1 MSLVRYKTFGKGLLA
16 LTFGGALW
24 ASEFITNG
32 SFSTSTYTV
41 NTEFDTTFN
50 PNNTKGSVSNWT
62 GTGYA
67 IYFIAGTQST
77 NSAVGQWSTGG
88 TTGPEKLYATA
99 NKLSPNGGNFVALDA
114 DPNIG
119 STGSGGSTISQTLT
133 GLTVNT
139 HYLVTFYW
147 AAAELQSRSGATN
160 EAVAVQVFDAS
171 NTFALNSLTATVQ
184 NPQGGFT
191 IDTVTNNWF
200 KVTLN
205 FAATSSTETI
215 KFLARSTST
224 CLPPMVLLDG
234 ISVTNVAVPE
244 PTTVTLMGAGI
255 ALVAVAAVRRRRPD
269 KKS

>member
-1 MSLVRYKTFGKGLLA
+1 MSLVAYKAFGSGLLA

-24 ASEFITNG
+24 AGEFITNG

-67 IYFIAGTQST
+67 IYFFAGTQST
-77 NSAVGQWSTGG
+77 NSAVGQFSTGG
-88 TTGPEKLYATA
+88 TSGVEKLYATA
-99 NKLSPNGGNFVALDA
+99 NKLSPDGGNFVALDA
-114 DPNIG
+114 DPNI
-119 STGSGGSTISQTLT
+119 GSTISQTLT

-139 HYLVTFYW
+139 HYQVSFYW
-147 AAAELQSRSGATN
+147 AASQLQSRSGATN
-160 EAVAVQVFDAS
+160 EAVGVQVFDAS
-171 NTFALNSLTATVQ
+171 NVLALNYTSASVQ
-184 NPQGGFT
+184 NPSGGFT
-191 IDTVTNNWF
+191 IDTATNNWF

-215 KFLARSTST
+215 KFLSKSTST

-255 ALVAVAAVRRRRPD
+255 ALVGVAAVRRRRPG